1 MPESHGRRG
10 ESASDPHEQLD
21 RLWEAKERFA
31 TQLLQLPGVHGV
43 GIGFKEVAG
52 KRTPHFA
59 LVVAVAH
66 KLPRSQVD
74 ARLRVPERLEFVS
87 RRDGSEVVV
96 ATDVQQMGRPIPN
109 ACSVT
114 LDQLATRV
122 RPVPGGCAIASP
134 GASGTLGGWTW
145 DNTTGQFALLSN
157 EHVLGSVTDAV
168 IMQPFFG
175 DPTNEFGTVLRA
187 GRLDAAIGRPLNSG
201 DACLEIVALGPAIF
215 EITGSIL
222 GMEVQKTGAFTKL
235 TSGTITTVGYTSGW
249 HGSTNDMVIS
259 PTAGSNFSIPGDS
272 GSVVLEKANPSGM
285 NWKRAVGLL
294 WGSTPDYTQSFA
306 HEMKDVF
313 VELNLTSVCEVL
325 ARVFDEIFLRALPP
339 GVSSYRGFARDF
351 ARRLASGQ
359 SGSQIVDSVSA
370 QRVGIVQAIRDD
382 DSRRALEAAIH
393 PLFRDTVTTDDLLSR
408 VISEEDVNRFVSL
421 LAVAARVDPTLE
433 SMLPWARRILK
444 QTSGRSLGSA
454 LITQE

>member
-1 MPESHGRRG
+1 
-10 ESASDPHEQLD
+10 
-21 RLWEAKERFA
+21 
-31 TQLLQLPGVHGV
+31 
-43 GIGFKEVAG
+43 
-52 KRTPHFA
+52 
-59 LVVAVAH
+59 
-66 KLPRSQVD
+66 
-74 ARLRVPERLEFVS
+74 
-87 RRDGSEVVV
+87 
-96 ATDVQQMGRPIPN
+96 
-109 ACSVT
+109 
-114 LDQLATRV
+114 
-122 RPVPGGCAIASP
+122 
-134 GASGTLGGWTW
+134 
-145 DNTTGQFALLSN
+145 
-157 EHVLGSVTDAV
+157 
-168 IMQPFFG
+168 
-175 DPTNEFGTVLRA
+175 
-187 GRLDAAIGRPLNSG
+187 
-201 DACLEIVALGPAIF
+201 
-215 EITGSIL
+215 
-222 GMEVQKTGAFTKL
+222 
-235 TSGTITTVGYTSGW
+235 
-249 HGSTNDMVIS
+249 
-259 PTAGSNFSIPGDS
+259 
-272 GSVVLEKANPSGM
+272 
-285 NWKRAVGLL
+285 
-294 WGSTPDYTQSFA
+294 
-306 HEMKDVF
+306 MKDVF